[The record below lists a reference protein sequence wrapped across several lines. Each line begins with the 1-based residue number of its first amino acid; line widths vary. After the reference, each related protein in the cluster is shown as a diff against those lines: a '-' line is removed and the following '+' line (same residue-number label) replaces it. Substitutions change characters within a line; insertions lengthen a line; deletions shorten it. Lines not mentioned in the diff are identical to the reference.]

1 LQEIGHQNPR
11 IEGDFDG
18 FFFFFI
24 IISLITLMNLDSE
37 DSKKKTK
44 EICRSFAAS
53 FPSMS

>member
-18 FFFFFI
+18 FFFII